1 MKILRKMFTADKEW
15 VDNTMAELERNKIRD
30 KKLKKLN
37 LHDRMVAQ
45 TMWDDTDEAGRARYR
60 RNQAVSGL
68 VGGLVGGG
76 LGNVAANVAG
86 TNGGRKK
93 LAATVGGALV
103 GRGAARLMTNKKNRR
118 IMEKIWDKGDKEQM
132 DYIEADSKKKKQL
145 EKDYKPIGWRVDRK
159 GEYWKEKGQ
168 EDVPYYGESLSDRV
182 KVREAYVKA
191 INSLDENKRS
201 TKKTQKV
208 KKKDSNKKNN

>member
-1 MKILRKMFTADKEW
+1 MKILRKMFTADNEW
-15 VDNTMAELERNKIRD
+15 VVNTMAELERNKIRD

-86 TNGGRKK
+86 VNGGRKK

-103 GRGAARLMTNKKNRR
+103 GRGAARHMTHKKNRR

-168 EDVPYYGESLSDRV
+168 EDVPYNGESLSDRV

-201 TKKTQKV
+201 TKKTQKI
-208 KKKDSNKKNN
+208 KKKDSNKK